1 MKAVQQYETRSADS
15 DDVLLL
21 DHIMV
26 KSMWHILFRIF
37 MSYIRLPATLVMQQS
52 ALGRCMSS
60 CAESDMVAKH

>member
-26 KSMWHILFRIF
+26 QSMWHTLFRIF
-37 MSYIRLPATLVMQQS
+37 MSYIRLPATSVMKQS
-52 ALGRCMSS
+52 A
-60 CAESDMVAKH
+60 